1 MRGVI
6 NTSQQESPQKTLVIL
21 DPILKKG
28 FTSIP
33 NKILFAYDLSMQA
46 KCLYAILLA
55 FAWQEEECF
64 PGQDRLAKAAGCTDR
79 TIRKYLDELKQYGLI
94 SWLQRGLNQTN
105 IYYIHDL
112 SQVERLQPL
121 GDKDRKERSGP
132 DRKGFSGP
140 DRKER
145 SGQDRKELSD
155 KEYSVQEYSVNNSCI
170 TLTGNT
176 TEHSSAAVDNQETKF
191 PSSKDLIVELTNEY
205 RKTGVVLQ
213 KGDFAFIGGLYR
225 RFGYDTM
232 LEAINELGIAL
243 AVEDIDKPLLYLK
256 AIVEGNSPRK
266 ARNSSNK
273 DKESNPDRESK
284 REFIKSLY
292 MS

>member
-1 MRGVI
+1 M
-6 NTSQQESPQKTLVIL
+6 
-21 DPILKKG
+21 
-28 FTSIP
+28 P
-33 NKILFAYDLSMQA
+33 NKILFAHDLSMQA

-112 SQVERLQPL
+112 SQIERLHPL
-121 GDKDRKERSGP
+121 GNKDRKALSGP
-132 DRKGFSGP
+132 DRKAL
-140 DRKER
+140 

-155 KEYSVQEYSVNNSCI
+155 KEYSVNNSCI

-191 PSSKDLIVELTNEY
+191 PSSKDLIIELTNEY
-205 RKTGVVLQ
+205 RKTGVALQ
-213 KGDFAFIGGLYR
+213 KGDFSFIGGLYR
-225 RFGYDTM
+225 RFGYDTV

-243 AVEDIDKPLLYLK
+243 AVEDINKPLLYLK

-273 DKESNPDRESK
+273 DGNPDRERK
-284 REFIKSLY
+284 KEFIRSLY
-292 MS
+292 MC